1 MSAAPHRL
9 TPPQSG
15 VYRTPV
21 HVDAVRHSIA
31 KDALWLDLDL
41 THAGNKTELMHA
53 FAKTGLPAH
62 FGRNWDALADVLTD
76 LSWQDAPAYVLRLT
90 HAAPAARALGG
101 DWATLIEVLRHA
113 ADYWKA
119 EGKPFVVF
127 VDDAAELPLWI

>member
-21 HVDAVRHSIA
+21 HVDAVRRSIA
-31 KDALWLDLDL
+31 KDALWLELDL
-41 THAGNKTELMHA
+41 AQVGSKSGLMDA
-53 FAKTGLPAH
+53 FAGTGLPDY
-62 FGRNWDALADVLTD
+62 FGRNWDALSDVLTD
-76 LSWQDAPAYVLRLT
+76 LSWHDAPAYVLRLAN
-90 HAAPAARALGG
+90 AAAAARALGS

-119 EGKPFVVF
+119 KGKPFVVF
-127 VDDAAELPLWI
+127 ADDAGELPLWI

>member
-21 HVDAVRHSIA
+21 HVDAVRRSIA
-31 KDALWLDLDL
+31 KDALWLNLDF
-41 THAGNKTELMHA
+41 TSVGNKSELMDV
-53 FAKTGLPAH
+53 FARSGLPDY
-62 FGRNWDALADVLTD
+62 FGRNWDALSDVLTD
-76 LSWQDAPAYVLRLT
+76 LAWHDAPAYVVRLAN
-90 HAAPAARALGG
+90 AAAAARALGS

-119 EGKPFVVF
+119 EAKPFVVF

>member
-21 HVDAVRHSIA
+21 HVDAVRGSIA

-41 THAGNKTELMHA
+41 AHAGSKSGLMDA
-53 FAKTGLPAH
+53 FAGIGLPGH
-62 FGRNWDALADVLTD
+62 FGRNWDALSDVLTD
-76 LSWQDAPAYVLRLT
+76 LAWHDAPAYVLRLAN
-90 HAAPAARALGG
+90 AAPAARALGS

-119 EGKPFVVF
+119 KGKPFVVF